1 MADVDLGALKFKIGL
16 DDSGLDK
23 QIKDI
28 QKKLQ
33 DTFNQEMSFKPML
46 TDIGKMNAELSEV
59 VDKINKAN
67 ENASKVGKGKSNK
80 KMDILVQMEGL
91 SNKIVE
97 ATREYDKLEKT
108 YRNLGNAGGDK
119 GMATRKANLESQKKV
134 IDDLVAELNRLKPHI
149 PLLLTV
155 RPNCPFPM
163 KENLTF
169 YASNTRWR
177 LHGQRRWI
185 DKHQSR
191 NRRIKDAADQSEVS
205 TIPFWSVWTCP
216 WYAGGKC

>member
-33 DTFNQEMSFKPML
+33 DTFNQEMSFKPMM
-46 TDIGKMNAELSEV
+46 TDIGKMNDELSEV

-80 KMDILVQMEGL
+80 KMDILVQMEEL

-97 ATREYDKLEKT
+97 ATRESMTNWK
-108 YRNLGNAGGDK
+108 R
-119 GMATRKANLESQKKV
+119 
-134 IDDLVAELNRLKPHI
+134 
-149 PLLLTV
+149 LTV
-155 RPNCPFPM
+155 
-163 KENLTF
+163 T
-169 YASNTRWR
+169 
-177 LHGQRRWI
+177 
-185 DKHQSR
+185 
-191 NRRIKDAADQSEVS
+191 
-205 TIPFWSVWTCP
+205 
-216 WYAGGKC
+216 

>member
-46 TDIGKMNAELSEV
+46 TDIGKMNDELSEV

-134 IDDLVAELNRLKPHI
+134 IDDLVTELNRLKTAYSLTANSVPKLSI
-149 PLLLTV
+149 SDERELNLLRQQYEMEIART
-155 RPNCPFPM
+155 
-163 KENLTF
+163 KEMDRQ
-169 YASNTRWR
+169 ASKIGRA
-177 LHGQRRWI
+177 H
-185 DKHQSR
+185 
-191 NRRIKDAADQSEVS
+191 V
-205 TIPFWSVWTCP
+205 
-216 WYAGGKC
+216 